1 MDNKIKM
8 GITSKIGLWQGL
20 WCLTSLST
28 IFQLPVYCG
37 GQFNWWRKQ
46 EQLEKT
52 IVIIV

>member
-20 WCLTSLST
+20 YST